1 MTGFIAGRQTGKSV
15 FLIQLSA
22 KTGAGIVAPTCEMAR
37 YIDCMARDLRL
48 QIPPPITVADW
59 IRGLVRQ
66 REGHDKTYLV
76 DELLMILHQLNVEA
90 ATLDENY

>member
-1 MTGFIAGRQTGKSV
+1 MTVYIAGRQTGKTV
-15 FLIQLSA
+15 FLIQQSA
-22 KTGAGIVAPTCEMAR
+22 KTGAVIVAPTCEMAR